1 MQPSY
6 IGIIGLIILEGSMD
20 IPVDC
25 HIHNPPLGIRNP
37 SQAAQHKALLQCR
50 DLVIM
55 KELTGAIFVGLGG
68 FFVGALRIQG
78 FVLRKGL
85 LSTILFWGSDL
96 DHQSYENRE
105 GSGFFG
111 VDLVGGLTKMK
122 EKLCILGT
130 WSFLEVNRFNI
141 LQCLYNSYLYHT

>member
-68 FFVGALRIQG
+68 FFCWCPKNPGIRTKERASIYNPILGIG
-78 FVLRKGL
+78 FGPSILRKSGGVW
-85 LSTILFWGSDL
+85 ILWG
-96 DHQSYENRE
+96 
-105 GSGFFG
+105 GSCWRINKNERKTVYTWNLKFFG
-111 VDLVGGLTKMK
+111 GKQ
-122 EKLCILGT
+122 I
-130 WSFLEVNRFNI
+130 
-141 LQCLYNSYLYHT
+141 